1 MASQIKPFPVKVALV
16 QYFYHT
22 SKKSNHDMG
31 KVSIAQ
37 KYENIP
43 KQLSQC
49 SNVSHH

>member
-1 MASQIKPFPVKVALV
+1 MASQNKPFPVKVALFK
-16 QYFYHT
+16 YFYHT
-22 SKKSNHDMG
+22 SKKSTQDMG
-31 KVSIAQ
+31 KVPITP